1 MDSNNMAK
9 GINNE
14 RQPRKFIAN
23 ISAGASAA
31 TTYYF
36 KPSFPCQ
43 LIGAVLR
50 TVTNSAAAENIAVT
64 KMTCVDPD
72 LLPDNIQISTGVTV
86 TDVASSAIMKATTT
100 ASGTSNTTTVHFVPD
115 ANNLAERDLDPSSNE
130 GLKIAIDQASS
141 TAITG
146 YLELEFLPL

>member
-1 MDSNNMAK
+1 MAK
-9 GINNE
+9 GVSTE
-14 RQPRKFIAN
+14 RLPRKFIAN

-50 TVTNSAAAENIAVT
+50 TVTNSGAAEGIAVT
-64 KMTCVDPD
+64 KMTCTDPD
-72 LLPDNIQISTGVTV
+72 LQRDVIQISTNVTV
-86 TDVASSAIMKATTT
+86 TDVDSSAIMAATTI
-100 ASGTSNTTTVHFVPD
+100 ASGTSNTTTVHFVPG
-115 ANNLAERDLDPSSNE
+115 ANNVAERDLDPSNNE
-130 GLKIAIDQASS
+130 GLKIVIDQASS